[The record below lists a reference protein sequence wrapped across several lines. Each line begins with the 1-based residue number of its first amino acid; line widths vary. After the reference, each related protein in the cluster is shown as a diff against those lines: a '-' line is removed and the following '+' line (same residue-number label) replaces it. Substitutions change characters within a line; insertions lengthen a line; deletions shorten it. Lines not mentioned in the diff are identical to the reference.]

1 MVKNLIN
8 EIEQAMLGSLNNEQL
23 AQLRKVLDYTFRNIV
38 VTEKDSVNAESNNQI
53 LVENFISAKKVEGC
67 SPNSIAYYRSTI
79 NNALIKLG
87 KEVIHITTDDLRHY
101 LNTYQSESGASKVML
116 RRIIAFWGDLSLC
129 SRPHFA
135 ALRLLYLTL
144 QATVQ
149 VAYLIINIIEL
160 QFSPCTFLLPI
171 REIFIPFP
179 GFSRYDVPF
188 TNHFLSSF
196 HCFFVGFP
204 CFPLRKCIAIPLF
217 HYATFCFRMSDLLNT
232 SVSVDSSKTVRLV
245 IIVCT

>member
-1 MVKNLIN
+1 MNSSVSCFLSEEVYSFNN
-8 EIEQAMLGSLNNEQL
+8 SSMASLC
-23 AQLRKVLDYTFRNIV
+23 VI
-38 VTEKDSVNAESNNQI
+38 
-53 LVENFISAKKVEGC
+53 FIIIFKW
-67 SPNSIAYYRSTI
+67 
-79 NNALIKLG
+79 L
-87 KEVIHITTDDLRHY
+87 
-101 LNTYQSESGASKVML
+101 ML

>member
-1 MVKNLIN
+1 MLRRIIAFWGDLSLCSRPHFAALRLLYLTLQATVQVAYLIIN
-8 EIEQAMLGSLNNEQL
+8 IIELQ
-23 AQLRKVLDYTFRNIV
+23 
-38 VTEKDSVNAESNNQI
+38 
-53 LVENFISAKKVEGC
+53 
-67 SPNSIAYYRSTI
+67 
-79 NNALIKLG
+79 
-87 KEVIHITTDDLRHY
+87 
-101 LNTYQSESGASKVML
+101 ML

-232 SVSVDSSKTVRLV
+232 SVSGDSSKTVRLV

>member
-1 MVKNLIN
+1 MWDTQQLSKYTSKRICNHLIIIFMRIEFKLLSHVLLVLMTDNVKEDNRL
-8 EIEQAMLGSLNNEQL
+8 L
-23 AQLRKVLDYTFRNIV
+23 
-38 VTEKDSVNAESNNQI
+38 
-53 LVENFISAKKVEGC
+53 
-67 SPNSIAYYRSTI
+67 
-79 NNALIKLG
+79 
-87 KEVIHITTDDLRHY
+87 
-101 LNTYQSESGASKVML
+101 
-116 RRIIAFWGDLSLC
+116 GDLSLC

-217 HYATFCFRMSDLLNT
+217 HYATFCFRISDLLNI
-232 SVSVDSSKTVRLV
+232 SVSGNLSKTVRLV
-245 IIVCT
+245 IVVCT